1 MCKRSNRLDALLA
14 DRQTLDGMS
23 FKRGDVSN
31 KARVQ
36 KGCQTEK
43 VRDVSQ
49 KYERALPK
57 VEPGCKIA
65 HCYEKTGHGVG
76 SALLIL
82 YLLCPDF
89 SGGLHRGC
97 EVTKVARWVGP
108 SASSKKRGV
117 AKLGIVLLRQDEES
131 GILHLSHVRLHFLRR

>member
-1 MCKRSNRLDALLA
+1 MCKRSNRFDGLLA
-14 DRQTLDGMS
+14 DGKALDGMS

-43 VRDVSQ
+43 VRGVSQ
-49 KYERALPK
+49 KYERVLPK
-57 VEPGCKIA
+57 VEPRCKIA

-89 SGGLHRGC
+89 LGGLHRGC

-117 AKLGIVLLRQDEES
+117 AKLSIVLLRQDKES

>member
-1 MCKRSNRLDALLA
+1 MCKRSNRFDALLA
-14 DRQTLDGMS
+14 DGKALDGMS
-23 FKRGDVSN
+23 FKRGDVSSN
-31 KARVQ
+31 ARVQ

-43 VRDVSQ
+43 VRGVSQ

-76 SALLIL
+76 NTPLIL

-89 SGGLHRGC
+89 LGRLHRGC
-97 EVTKVARWVGP
+97 EATKDARWGKVHRL
-108 SASSKKRGV
+108 KKGV
-117 AKLGIVLLRQDEES
+117 LQN
-131 GILHLSHVRLHFLRR
+131 

>member
-1 MCKRSNRLDALLA
+1 MA
-14 DRQTLDGMS
+14 DGKALDGMS
-23 FKRGDVSN
+23 FKRGDVSR
-31 KARVQ
+31 KARIQ

-76 SALLIL
+76 SAPLIL

-89 SGGLHRGC
+89 LGRLHRDC

-117 AKLGIVLLRQDEES
+117 AKLGIVLLRQDKES
-131 GILHLSHVRLHFLRR
+131 ESCTSHMYGFISSEDKILASED

>member
-1 MCKRSNRLDALLA
+1 MSKRSDRFYALLA
-14 DRQTLDGMS
+14 DGKALDGVS
-23 FKRGDVSN
+23 FKRGDDS

-43 VRDVSQ
+43 VRGVSQ
-49 KYERALPK
+49 KYERVLPK
-57 VEPGCKIA
+57 VEPRCKIA
-65 HCYEKTGHGVG
+65 HCYKKTGHGVG
-76 SALLIL
+76 STPLIL

-89 SGGLHRGC
+89 LGGLHRGC

-117 AKLGIVLLRQDEES
+117 AKLSIVLLRQD
-131 GILHLSHVRLHFLRR
+131 

>member
-1 MCKRSNRLDALLA
+1 MSKRSDRFYALLA
-14 DRQTLDGMS
+14 DGKALDGMS
-23 FKRGDVSN
+23 FKRGDVSSN
-31 KARVQ
+31 ARVQ

-76 SALLIL
+76 NTPLIL

-89 SGGLHRGC
+89 LGGLHRGC

-117 AKLGIVLLRQDEES
+117 AKLSIVLLR
-131 GILHLSHVRLHFLRR
+131 